1 MALTFALIAP
11 VQSVLYRVYCRNE
24 TIPNAPKHYETRQN
38 MSLRSYGLVWVRSLR
53 KIPTRLRR
61 TNFWTKCT
69 SSARF
74 APSFTAVIKQSQMH
88 LNTMKRAE
96 HELRVPWVQSGA
108 LTAKN
113 STQLRAPNFCINC
126 TSLGYFAPSFMQ

>member
-38 MSLRSYGLVWVRSLR
+38 MSLGSYGLVWVRSLR

-69 SSARF
+69 RSARF

-88 LNTMKRAE
+88 LNTMKRAK
-96 HELRVPWVQSGA
+96 
-108 LTAKN
+108 T
-113 STQLRAPNFCINC
+113 
-126 TSLGYFAPSFMQ
+126 